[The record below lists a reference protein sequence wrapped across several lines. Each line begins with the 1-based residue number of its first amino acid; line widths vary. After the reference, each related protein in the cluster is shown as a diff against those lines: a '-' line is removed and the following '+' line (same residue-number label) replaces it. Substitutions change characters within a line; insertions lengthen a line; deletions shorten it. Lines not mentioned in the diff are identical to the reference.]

1 MATPAPDELAAL
13 RARAYGRGGQ
23 ALSAEE
29 RARLAALEAGW
40 RAAGD
45 DGEADPPAVQSG
57 SSAAGEASIGDR
69 SAESDS
75 AESGPAGHD
84 DTDSDAVPA
93 APAAPTTTP
102 RARRRAWI
110 LAAVGAVA
118 VAAGVTGG
126 FALGRAT
133 ASNALPAAAAQ
144 PFLPLGIDT
153 ERIEASRG
161 VVLAQSTWDELHLL
175 GGAGDLLVWWGTSG
189 AQTCIA
195 IEARDL
201 SFARACGDTA
211 EVRSDGLAAAVGYQ
225 SDGALTQVTVRAN
238 PYAGVLVITRDNAA
252 VG

>member
-1 MATPAPDELAAL
+1 MATPAPDELASL

-29 RARLAALEAGW
+29 RAAR
-40 RAAGD
+40 
-45 DGEADPPAVQSG
+45 P
-57 SSAAGEASIGDR
+57 GDR
-69 SAESDS
+69 VQRASRRRGA
-75 AESGPAGHD
+75 
-84 DTDSDAVPA
+84 AVPA
-93 APAAPTTTP
+93 A
-102 RARRRAWI
+102 RHRH
-110 LAAVGAVA
+110 GAHR
-118 VAAGVTGG
+118 G
-126 FALGRAT
+126 
-133 ASNALPAAAAQ
+133 P
-144 PFLPLGIDT
+144 
-153 ERIEASRG
+153 RG

-238 PYAGVLVITRDNAA
+238 PYAGVLVLTRDNAA

>member
-1 MATPAPDELAAL
+1 MA
-13 RARAYGRGGQ
+13 RRGG
-23 ALSAEE
+23 
-29 RARLAALEAGW
+29 RRG
-40 RAAGD
+40 G
-45 DGEADPPAVQSG
+45 G
-57 SSAAGEASIGDR
+57 S
-69 SAESDS
+69 
-75 AESGPAGHD
+75 
-84 DTDSDAVPA
+84 
-93 APAAPTTTP
+93 
-102 RARRRAWI
+102 RRR
-110 LAAVGAVA
+110 
-118 VAAGVTGG
+118 
-126 FALGRAT
+126 

-153 ERIEASRG
+153 ECIEASRG

>member
-1 MATPAPDELAAL
+1 MAIPAPDELAAL

-29 RARLAALEAGW
+29 RARRAALEAG
-40 RAAGD
+40 R
-45 DGEADPPAVQSG
+45 P
-57 SSAAGEASIGDR
+57 R
-69 SAESDS
+69 
-75 AESGPAGHD
+75 
-84 DTDSDAVPA
+84 
-93 APAAPTTTP
+93 PT
-102 RARRRAWI
+102 RRR
-110 LAAVGAVA
+110 
-118 VAAGVTGG
+118 
-126 FALGRAT
+126 R
-133 ASNALPAAAAQ
+133 AAAQ

-211 EVRSDGLAAAVGYQ
+211 EVRGDGLAAAVGYQ
-225 SDGALTQVTVRAN
+225 SDGELTQVTVRAN

>member
-1 MATPAPDELAAL
+1 M
-13 RARAYGRGGQ
+13 
-23 ALSAEE
+23 
-29 RARLAALEAGW
+29 
-40 RAAGD
+40 
-45 DGEADPPAVQSG
+45 DP
-57 SSAAGEASIGDR
+57 
-69 SAESDS
+69 
-75 AESGPAGHD
+75 
-84 DTDSDAVPA
+84 
-93 APAAPTTTP
+93 
-102 RARRRAWI
+102 RRRRRGRI
-110 LAAVGAVA
+110 
-118 VAAGVTGG
+118 AAGVAGG